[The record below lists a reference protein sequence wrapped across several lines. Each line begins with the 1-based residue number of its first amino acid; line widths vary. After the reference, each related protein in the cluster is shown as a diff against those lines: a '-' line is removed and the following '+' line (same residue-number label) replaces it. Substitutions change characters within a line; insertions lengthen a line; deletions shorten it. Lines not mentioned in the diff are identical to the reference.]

1 MTTEDRKEIISYL
14 TGPRN
19 FAEGV
24 RLYGLHGQNRML
36 KRRFAV
42 DDTEFTRTL
51 LVEEL
56 RKLAGLSDAEFRR
69 LPRLARRQPVV
80 TETVPQPQKESCN
93 VPAPESVMRMV
104 RFRDRYPFL
113 KYPDCP
119 DILKVLVADMFTAY
133 DAYRESFERLQEMP
147 DEATAESMAEAEKT
161 VTAYLNNRAI
171 WAELDHYRDTG
182 LILGNHPKLRDT
194 AGQACEDL
202 TVLSDLELVRKLDS
216 ARANQSKQRTRLK
229 EAEESGKPTEAPA
242 AALARWTD
250 ARTGIEAEIER
261 RKKKSQTSSP
271 DSQGAERG

>member
-194 AGQACEDL
+194 AE
-202 TVLSDLELVRKLDS
+202 RY
-216 ARANQSKQRTRLK
+216 ARISP
-229 EAEESGKPTEAPA
+229 S
-242 AALARWTD
+242 
-250 ARTGIEAEIER
+250 
-261 RKKKSQTSSP
+261 SQTSSWSGNLTAP
-271 DSQGAERG
+271 VPTSPSSAQGSRKPRSRANRPMLRLPLSHAGLTPVPV